1 MTKSI
6 KAVCIQMKASLI
18 LGGYAVIVINHI
30 KTIVDFDVVH
40 DNNIPERVL
49 VGGRGKKLPE
59 QHIQVCEE
67 LLLDYFQQQVV
78 PLNKGLY
85 EVSA

>member
-1 MTKSI
+1 MTETI
-6 KAVCIQMKASLI
+6 RAVCIQMETSLI
-18 LGGYAVIVINHI
+18 LGGYAVIVIDHI

-40 DNNIPERVL
+40 ENNLPEKVI
-49 VGGRGKKLPE
+49 VGGRGRRIPD
-59 QHIQVCEE
+59 QHAQMCEE
-67 LLLDYFQQQVV
+67 LLLQYFQQQVV